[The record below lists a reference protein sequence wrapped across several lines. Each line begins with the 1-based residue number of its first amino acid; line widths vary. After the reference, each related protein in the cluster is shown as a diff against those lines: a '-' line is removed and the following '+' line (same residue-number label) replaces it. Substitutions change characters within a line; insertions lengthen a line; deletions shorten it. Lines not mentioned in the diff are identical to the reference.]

1 MKQMLVHR
9 TPQNVGVSPVG
20 LLSVKAHC
28 RVDYSE
34 DDQLIEGLT
43 LAAMADIEDL
53 AQIAVLTQTVR
64 VTIFSPGYET
74 TLHLPIGPALQSEGV
89 TVTLDGEPFTGFE
102 LITGN
107 RPMIRF
113 HASYPDPSPSR
124 LQIEYQA
131 GFGSSPQ
138 HVPRDLQLA
147 ITDQAALMYDA
158 RGQMDAKALSTSPQ
172 LARVAARYRGLRA

>member
-1 MKQMLVHR
+1 MFKMISQR
-9 TPQNVGVSPVG
+9 TPPAINAAPVE
-20 LLSVKAHC
+20 LLTVKQHL
-28 RVDYSE
+28 RVDHS
-34 DDQLIEGLT
+34 DDDFLIT
-43 LAAMADIEDL
+43 DMILAAMQDIEDN
-53 AQIAVLTQTVR
+53 AQIAVLSQTVR

-74 TLHLPIGPALQSEGV
+74 TLHLPIGPALQSDGV

-131 GFGSSPQ
+131 GFGSTPQ
-138 HVPRDLQLA
+138 HVPKDIQLA

-158 RGQMDAKALSTSPQ
+158 RGQMDPKSLTVSAAMN
-172 LARVAARYRGLRA
+172 RIAARYRGLRL